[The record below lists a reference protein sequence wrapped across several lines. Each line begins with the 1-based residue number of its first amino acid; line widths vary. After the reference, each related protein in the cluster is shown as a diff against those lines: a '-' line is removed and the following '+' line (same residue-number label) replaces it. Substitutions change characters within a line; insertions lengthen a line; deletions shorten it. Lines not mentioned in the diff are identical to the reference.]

1 MYSNVSPP
9 GVSDTSSGLV
19 MKRTLLLILIGLA
32 ALISIPVALAADAKA
47 DAKQDDSK
55 IHKVTIKNLKYD
67 PATLSIKP
75 GETVIWV
82 NKDDNDH
89 TVTSDDG
96 NTLKSENLG
105 SGDSYKH
112 TFDKA
117 GKFKYHC
124 KYHPRMKG
132 LVTVAAE

>member
-1 MYSNVSPP
+1 MTRKSLSLAIAAVA
-9 GVSDTSSGLV
+9 
-19 MKRTLLLILIGLA
+19 LLSLSA
-32 ALISIPVALAADAKA
+32 ALAA

-55 IHKVTIKNLKYD
+55 LHKVTIQDLKYN

-75 GETVIWV
+75 GETVMWV

-96 NTLKSENLG
+96 KTLKSDNLG
-105 SGDSYKH
+105 SGDTYKY
-112 TFDKA
+112 TFDKS

-132 LVTVAAE
+132 TVIVAD

>member
-1 MYSNVSPP
+1 MYSNIRA
-9 GVSDTSSGLV
+9 GCVSDRSSGLV
-19 MKRTLLLILIGLA
+19 MTRKFLCFTIAAVALLSLSA
-32 ALISIPVALAADAKA
+32 ALAA

-55 IHKVTIKNLKYD
+55 VHKVTIQNLKYD

-75 GETVIWV
+75 GETVMWV

-89 TVTSDDG
+89 TVTSHDG
-96 NTLKSENLG
+96 KTLKSENLG
-105 SGDSYKH
+105 SGDTFKY

-132 LVTVAAE
+132 LITVAD